1 MMSLP
6 RSLAVRLLAAAVRHS
21 SSENRDWARAML
33 SELDFIESDWTAL
46 FWALGCTRVTFQYSL
61 HCQFHAWLVKHSSQD
76 TRPML
81 NQIRRNAGGTLSGV
95 GIALGVLL
103 TAFGLV
109 RLLLVIFPASTLK
122 AVESAEMLS
131 VIVVP
136 EIIFLVA
143 ARALWRNKRPMAVG
157 LVLSAVVLVAH
168 FVIHLTTH

>member
-1 MMSLP
+1 
-6 RSLAVRLLAAAVRHS
+6 
-21 SSENRDWARAML
+21 
-33 SELDFIESDWTAL
+33 
-46 FWALGCTRVTFQYSL
+46 
-61 HCQFHAWLVKHSSQD
+61 
-76 TRPML
+76 ML